1 MRRLWQT
8 IVDFARG
15 LLGFTRRRGV
25 RDDSPCRSVA
35 PRHVGHRL
43 VTGPA
48 GTGKST
54 ILRNEAAAI
63 MKEESGRLLVVTSSE
78 RVARSLRSLPGC
90 DDEKHLIATARGL
103 CLYLLGPDHCRAEED
118 LTGHLLN
125 RLSDSAA
132 PPLPGFPHILVDEA
146 QNLSPALI
154 RVIEM
159 LAAPGSLVSYFA
171 DPAQAIFGFAGA
183 TSDTLSLLR
192 ALCGSNILRLS
203 IRHRPLPVIKPE
215 IVADTSEQVIETAVS
230 LACDLGGVDGSVAI
244 LTRTNAEADSVVSLL
259 EESGIKCCRLSAA
272 LIASIKPMPEE
283 GIPGWQHYATRQVD
297 IAVIDAPVIVSTV
310 HTFRDRSADHVV
322 VFDTSLRRP
331 SDDPVAER
339 RRIATGISRALRSAT
354 VIRLAD
360 TARFLTLY
368 RLSSLITC

>member
-215 IVADTSEQVIETAVS
+215 IVADTSEQVIAKAVDVASGLLKSDET
-230 LACDLGGVDGSVAI
+230 VAI
-244 LTRTNAEADSVVSLL
+244 LTRTNVEATSAIALL
-259 EESGIKCCRLSAA
+259 EDKGMTCCRLSAI
-272 LIASIKPMPEE
+272 LLASTHPDPEI
-283 GIPGWQHYATRQVD
+283 GVPLWRHYATRQAD
-297 IAVIDAPVIVSTV
+297 LEAEHPGVIIVSTV
-310 HTFRDRSADHVV
+310 HTFRDRTAEHVIV
-322 VFDTSLRRP
+322 LDTAIRRP
-331 SDDPVAER
+331 TDDRVAER
-339 RRIATGISRALRSAT
+339 RRISTGLSRATRSAT

-360 TARFLTLY
+360 TARFL
-368 RLSSLITC
+368 IPPV